1 MKPEE
6 RIKMFKDVFAP
17 KSGEKVL
24 FMVDTP
30 HDDIKDNKMWKDRR
44 EMTRE
49 WYHIFKKMGNKS
61 DFDVDILEFEATG
74 MHNAIIPKDIIDI
87 ARKSHLLIAMTEY
100 SASSSLIKIC
110 NTKDTI
116 TRGASLPQVERR
128 MEETAFRADY
138 TKVKKHAIAIEKML
152 NDAVGAEVSFS
163 TGDNLYMD
171 LRNRIAKSD
180 TGECIKTGQGI
191 NFPSG
196 EGYIA
201 PYEATSDEIDKFG
214 ESKTEGIWPVSYD
227 GELVKYII
235 KNNKIVEIVGDGE
248 KAEEMREFFAENK
261 TRMNVAELG
270 IGCNPKAVITGNVL
284 EDEKVGLHIA
294 YGMSSHIGG
303 KVDSDMHLDTCYSK
317 GCPVEGTTLT
327 LINEDGT
334 KTELIRD
341 AMLRYEL
348 LK

>member
-1 MKPEE
+1 MAQYWYKT
-6 RIKMFKDVFAP
+6 FK
-17 KSGEKVL
+17 
-24 FMVDTP
+24 
-30 HDDIKDNKMWKDRR
+30 
-44 EMTRE
+44 EMGAE
-49 WYHIFKKMGNKS
+49 AGFS
-61 DFDVDILEFEATG
+61 VDILEYEATG
-74 MHNAIIPKDIIDI
+74 MHNAFIPKDIMDV
-87 ARKSHLLIAMTEY
+87 ARKSNLLIAMTEY

-110 NTKDTI
+110 DAKDAI

-138 TKVKKHAIAIEKML
+138 SKVKKYAIAIQKML
-152 NDAVGAEVSFS
+152 NDAVGAEVFFS
-163 TGDNLYMD
+163 TGNHLYMD

-201 PYEATSDEIDKFG
+201 PYEAASDEIAEFG

-235 KNNKIVEIVGDGE
+235 KNNKIVEIIGE
-248 KAEEMREFFAENK
+248 GKKADEMRAFFEKDETHRNI
-261 TRMNVAELG
+261 AELG

-303 KVDSDMHLDTCYSK
+303 KVDSDMHLDICYSK
-317 GCPVEGTTLT
+317 GCPIEGTTLT

-334 KTELIRD
+334 KTELIKN
-341 AMLRYEL
+341 AMIRYDPLE
-348 LK
+348 K